1 VKLAEGST
9 PGSPEGSLESTP
21 DGSIGPARLGKAD
34 VHIHSIASDGTASA
48 AQILD
53 YAETQTD
60 LDVIAVADHE
70 RIEAAFECQRL
81 ARERGTRV
89 QVVVAEEVTTRSGHL
104 LGVFLQ
110 ARLKRNQR
118 LETTVAEIHEQGG
131 LAIVPHPFSA
141 FTLGMRKHAIMRVH
155 LSTDPLVYWDAL
167 EGFNPST
174 AGRYGRAATARI
186 AAELGLPLVGNS
198 DAHTMDTIGD
208 GHTLFP
214 GTTAEEYRQAIL
226 DGTASGA
233 CITWGAVREVLIYG
247 RQVRK
252 QARDVSRWGRRNLLR
267 DDAPRDLGV
276 PADQLELQR
285 ELERRYL
292 LEREAIRRAH
302 GPAAN
307 SAEPSARSAAR
318 AAARAAARSADGA
331 KGSTDREAARGLAR
345 RLLAIRQGARA
356 RSMTAGSREVEEPP
370 A

>member
-198 DAHTMDTIGD
+198 DAHDRGRPYAIPRYD
-208 GHTLFP
+208 GRGVSPGNPRRDGQRRLHHLGRGSRGSHLRPPGSKAGPRRLTLGP
-214 GTTAEEYRQAIL
+214 SE
-226 DGTASGA
+226 SPP
-233 CITWGAVREVLIYG
+233 
-247 RQVRK
+247 
-252 QARDVSRWGRRNLLR
+252 RRR
-267 DDAPRDLGV
+267 
-276 PADQLELQR
+276 
-285 ELERRYL
+285 
-292 LEREAIRRAH
+292 
-302 GPAAN
+302 
-307 SAEPSARSAAR
+307 SARPGR
-318 AAARAAARSADGA
+318 PGRSAR
-331 KGSTDREAARGLAR
+331 TAA
-345 RLLAIRQGARA
+345 
-356 RSMTAGSREVEEPP
+356 
-370 A
+370 

>member
-1 VKLAEGST
+1 MKSD
-9 PGSPEGSLESTP
+9 GSPQGTL
-21 DGSIGPARLGKAD
+21 DGSPQGTRLGKAD
-34 VHIHSIASDGTASA
+34 MHIHSIASDGTASA

-53 YAETQTD
+53 YAENCTD
-60 LDVIAVADHE
+60 LDLIAVADHE
-70 RIEAAFECQRL
+70 RVEAAFECQRL
-81 ARERGTRV
+81 ARECGSRV

-110 ARLKRNQR
+110 TRLKRNQR
-118 LETTVAEIHEQGG
+118 LEATVAEIHEQGG

-155 LSTDPLVYWDAL
+155 LSKNPLVYWDAL

-198 DAHTMDTIGD
+198 DAHTIDTIGD

-214 GTTAEEYRQAIL
+214 GTTAEDYRNAIL
-226 DGTASGA
+226 AGTTSGS
-233 CITWGAVREVLIYG
+233 CVTWGAVREVLIYG

-252 QARDVSRWGRRNLLR
+252 QAHDVSRWGRRNLLH

-285 ELERRYL
+285 ERERCYL
-292 LEREAIRRAH
+292 LEREARRL
-302 GPAAN
+302 
-307 SAEPSARSAAR
+307 AE
-318 AAARAAARSADGA
+318 
-331 KGSTDREAARGLAR
+331 GSTALSTERESERGLAR

-356 RSMTAGSREVEEPP
+356 RVSAAAGRRGMEEPP
-370 A
+370 G

>member
-1 VKLAEGST
+1 MKPADGSPQGT
-9 PGSPEGSLESTP
+9 PEGSPRGE
-21 DGSIGPARLGKAD
+21 RLGKAD

-53 YAETQTD
+53 YAENQTD
-60 LDVIAVADHE
+60 LDLIAIADHE
-70 RIEAAFECQRL
+70 RIEAAVECQRL
-81 ARERGTRV
+81 ARERGSRV
-89 QVVVAEEVTTRSGHL
+89 EGIVAEEVTTRSGHL

-141 FTLGMRKHAIMRVH
+141 FTLGMRKNAIMRVH

-167 EGFNPST
+167 EGYNPST

-186 AAELGLPLVGNS
+186 AADLGLPLVGNS
-198 DAHTMDTIGD
+198 DAHTIDTIGD

-214 GTTAEEYRQAIL
+214 GTTADDYRRAIL
-226 DGTASGA
+226 AGTTSGS

-247 RQVRK
+247 LQVRK
-252 QARDVSRWGRRNLLR
+252 QAHDVSRWGRRNLLR
-267 DDAPRDLGV
+267 DGTPRDLGV

-285 ELERRYL
+285 ERELGYIRERDARRGSDGSPA
-292 LEREAIRRAH
+292 REAES
-302 GPAAN
+302 GP
-307 SAEPSARSAAR
+307 
-318 AAARAAARSADGA
+318 
-331 KGSTDREAARGLAR
+331 AR
-345 RLLAIRQGARA
+345 RLLAIRRRVRA
-356 RSMTAGSREVEEPP
+356 RSMAAAGRREVEEPP

>member
-1 VKLAEGST
+1 VKLT
-9 PGSPEGSLESTP
+9 DGSPQGSLA
-21 DGSIGPARLGKAD
+21 GSRSATGPGKAD

-53 YAETQTD
+53 YAENHTD
-60 LDVIAVADHE
+60 LDLIAIADHE
-70 RIEAAFECQRL
+70 RVEGAIECQRL
-81 ARERGTRV
+81 ARERGSRV

-110 ARLKRNQR
+110 ARLKRGQL

-155 LSTDPLVYWDAL
+155 LSKDPLVYWDAL
-167 EGFNPST
+167 EGYNPST

-198 DAHTMDTIGD
+198 DAHTVDTIGD

-214 GTTAEEYRQAIL
+214 GTTAEDYRQAVVA
-226 DGTASGA
+226 GTTGGS

-247 RQVRK
+247 QQVRK
-252 QARDVSRWGRRNLLR
+252 QARDVSRWGQRNLLR
-267 DDAPRDLGV
+267 NDAPRDLGV
-276 PADQLELQR
+276 PTDQLELQR
-285 ELERRYL
+285 EAERCYL
-292 LEREAIRRAH
+292 LEREARRLSD
-302 GPAAN
+302 G
-307 SAEPSARSAAR
+307 STARP
-318 AAARAAARSADGA
+318 
-331 KGSTDREAARGLAR
+331 TDRETARGLAR
-345 RLLAIRQGARA
+345 RLLAVRQGRA
-356 RSMTAGSREVEEPP
+356 RSMAAVRRHEVEEPP